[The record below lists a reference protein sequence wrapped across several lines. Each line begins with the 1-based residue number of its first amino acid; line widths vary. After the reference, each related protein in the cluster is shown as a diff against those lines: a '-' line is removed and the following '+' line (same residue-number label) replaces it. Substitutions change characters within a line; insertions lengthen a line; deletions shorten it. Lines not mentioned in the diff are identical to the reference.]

1 MQNSINENRYFPE
14 FEIVIIGGGPAGS
27 TAAIYLSKAG
37 LKVALFEMKEFP
49 REVLCGEFISFEV
62 YEVLNE
68 LNLWEEFLSYKPN
81 IINNVSIV
89 GPTGKQLKSPL
100 NFSGYGLKR
109 SMFDN
114 MLLKKAMDSGAC
126 IFQPAKVTDV
136 QKENRQFKI
145 IYYYN
150 GQSYNTSANKV
161 IAAYGKQNFLDKKF
175 SRSFTENKSHFNG
188 IKFHLPED
196 YIKDLNKDEIKIF
209 SYDNFYCGVNF
220 VNDNIGTICMLEN
233 HSKTETPPKNL
244 LKKFFYYKNDF
255 SELSLSVPE
264 EKWDL
269 MKVYG
274 CGNIFFGNRKIVEN
288 GIFYIGDAA
297 HVIAPLAGDGIAMA
311 LQSGK
316 LISEIITD
324 QKILHLSDS
333 KTKKLY
339 IKSWNRK
346 FKKRIMTASIIQKII
361 FNNYFKTIIFYLI
374 SFFPSILKYLIGATR
389 NKDNIPV

>member
-1 MQNSINENRYFPE
+1 
-14 FEIVIIGGGPAGS
+14 
-27 TAAIYLSKAG
+27 
-37 LKVALFEMKEFP
+37 
-49 REVLCGEFISFEV
+49 
-62 YEVLNE
+62 
-68 LNLWEEFLSYKPN
+68 
-81 IINNVSIV
+81 
-89 GPTGKQLKSPL
+89 
-100 NFSGYGLKR
+100 
-109 SMFDN
+109 
-114 MLLKKAMDSGAC
+114 
-126 IFQPAKVTDV
+126 
-136 QKENRQFKI
+136 
-145 IYYYN
+145 
-150 GQSYNTSANKV
+150 
-161 IAAYGKQNFLDKKF
+161 
-175 SRSFTENKSHFNG
+175 
-188 IKFHLPED
+188 
-196 YIKDLNKDEIKIF
+196 
-209 SYDNFYCGVNF
+209 
-220 VNDNIGTICMLEN
+220 
-233 HSKTETPPKNL
+233 
-244 LKKFFYYKNDF
+244 
-255 SELSLSVPE
+255 
-264 EKWDL
+264 